1 MTDLVSLL
9 DAQSDEQANK
19 SLQVKTKE
27 ELESQAALQLREAAM
42 KGRVTRQALIDVTQL
57 DDSTLRERAGQRT
70 SGFK

>member
-9 DAQSDEQANK
+9 DAQSDKQANK